1 LLERNAP
8 NERRHFARNF
18 VQPAKH
24 DVFAGVLHAGT
35 LQQITHSRA
44 GEAGGPNCAAFPL
57 HAWNMR
63 LLKSPSISGTFE
75 GIDGTVWF
83 ELFQVGQAQGQ
94 RILHFSADGQSPR
107 ARVERAWLVHMI
119 THEEM

>member
-1 LLERNAP
+1 MVFGQWPIVHLQCNERIGVCCLLERNAP

-83 ELFQVGQAQGQ
+83 ELDRKSTRLNSSHV
-94 RILHFSADGQSPR
+94 
-107 ARVERAWLVHMI
+107 
-119 THEEM
+119 